1 MWFTIIARAALEGDF
16 SFIARSYCSLILGG
30 FRLVQTIFRFA
41 ETKFRFVEAKLRSN
55 DTKFRNETSP
65 HAAKFCFDYSPWLR
79 NFADIRTIEAPKFRR
94 FFV

>member
-55 DTKFRNETSP
+55 DTKFAT
-65 HAAKFCFDYSPWLR
+65 KLR
-79 NFADIRTIEAPKFRR
+79 LMPGNFVSINHLACEISLTLEQ
-94 FFV
+94 

>member
-1 MWFTIIARAALEGDF
+1 MWFTIIARAALGGDF

-55 DTKFRNETSP
+55 DTKFRPTSTKFRNEISP
-65 HAAKFCFDYSPWLR
+65 HAAKFRFD
-79 NFADIRTIEAPKFRR
+79 
-94 FFV
+94 

>member
-41 ETKFRFVEAKLRSN
+41 ETKFRFVQEKLCSN
-55 DTKFRNETSP
+55 DTEFRNEISS
-65 HAAKFCFDYSPWLR
+65 HAG
-79 NFADIRTIEAPKFRR
+79 KFR
-94 FFV
+94 FD